1 MVWCATCHATY
12 QSEVA
17 FKTSVNFL
25 TRFEPKN
32 LSSLIFIN
40 KLHIF
45 FMLINSLS
53 QSFKS
58 SSSQFFFVKLP
69 TIKNTNQKICV
80 DVLEN
85 KLWVC
90 TVQQVVLFQK

>member
-1 MVWCATCHATY
+1 MY
-12 QSEVA
+12 KSEVA
-17 FKTSVNFL
+17 FKTSIYFL

-32 LSSLIFIN
+32 LSPLIFIN
-40 KLHIF
+40 TLHIF
-45 FMLINSLS
+45 FQAHQFTLTVS
-53 QSFKS
+53 QKLKFTI
-58 SSSQFFFVKLP
+58 FFVKLP
-69 TIKNTNQKICV
+69 TIKNTNQKICR